1 LIGVGRDLVPDLAQL
16 QRGLLLWLARFAGV
30 GERLVDVGFA
40 DRHVAAEFFPHHVLP
55 YHLRPDAIP
64 ESLDVHA
71 HLAERCGKLV
81 GAHIVVFRHAGQHL
95 VHVVFVRR
103 QPELSPLLY
112 LQALLDQ
119 HVRGL
124 FLQGRRRLFLGRDG
138 EKPLALLDVVDG
150 DRIVVDEH
158 DNRLLGLRLRSTGQ
172 TDQPSQYGK
181 QRAHRNAGASGL
193 VQIRHH
199 C

>member
-1 LIGVGRDLVPDLAQL
+1 MFTPIWPSAAASWSGLI
-16 QRGLLLWLARFAGV
+16 LLFFAMPTST
-30 GERLVDVGFA
+30 LFT
-40 DRHVAAEFFPHHVLP
+40 F
-55 YHLRPDAIP
+55 
-64 ESLDVHA
+64 
-71 HLAERCGKLV
+71 
-81 GAHIVVFRHAGQHL
+81 
-95 VHVVFVRR
+95 VFVRR
-103 QPELSPLLY
+103 KTELSPLLN

-124 FLQGRRRLFLGRDG
+124 FLQGRGWLFLGRDG
-138 EKPLALLDVVDG
+138 EKPLALLDVIDG

-158 DNRLLGLRLRSTGQ
+158 DNRLLGLRLCSTRQ
-172 TDQPSQYGK
+172 TDQPSQDGK